1 MRKLFDR
8 LYLDSQKS
16 FYEILDKNLD
26 KNEKMFIVTA
36 NPETFNIAEKDSDFK
51 EMMLDPEST
60 IVPDGIGIV
69 KAAKMLDYNVKE
81 RIPGVEIA
89 EELLRLGNLKK
100 KSIFILGSKE
110 EVLVKLREVF
120 NSKYPDLE
128 VLGMINGY
136 NKDKAADFQKI
147 IEAKPDIVLV
157 ALGIPNQ
164 EKLIY
169 KHLKSFEKGIF
180 VGVGGSLDV
189 ISGSKK
195 RAPKLFVK
203 LNLEWFYRIM
213 CEPSRFKRF
222 YDNNIKFIFK
232 VRKYKGGKK

>member
-1 MRKLFDR
+1 MKKLFDK
-8 LYLDSQKS
+8 LYLYTQKN
-16 FYEILDKNLD
+16 FYKVLEEKLDK
-26 KNEKMFIVTA
+26 KEKMFIVTA

-51 EMMLDPEST
+51 EMLLSDNTT

-89 EELLRLGNLKK
+89 EELLRLGTTKE
-100 KSIFILGSKE
+100 KSIFILGSKQ
-110 EVLVKLREVF
+110 EVLDKLEIVF
-120 NSKYPDLE
+120 KEKYPNLK

-136 NKDKAADFQKI
+136 NKDNDEDFKKI
-147 IEAKPDIVLV
+147 IKAKPDIILV

-169 KHLKSFEKGIF
+169 KHLKSFKKGIF

-189 ISGSKK
+189 ISGTKK
-195 RAPKLFVK
+195 RAPKMFVK

-232 VRKYKGGKK
+232 IRKYK